1 MMEEIR
7 IRKVID
13 LLVEKADIKIV
24 KELCGE
30 TEEGKKVK
38 AKDQPEKEE
47 KTQKKRIRQR
57 IKKRVKSQRPSRK
70 TAAKKG

>member
-24 KELCGE
+24 KEAYTGKAK
-30 TEEGKKVK
+30 EGKK
-38 AKDQPEKEE
+38 
-47 KTQKKRIRQR
+47 
-57 IKKRVKSQRPSRK
+57 S
-70 TAAKKG
+70 